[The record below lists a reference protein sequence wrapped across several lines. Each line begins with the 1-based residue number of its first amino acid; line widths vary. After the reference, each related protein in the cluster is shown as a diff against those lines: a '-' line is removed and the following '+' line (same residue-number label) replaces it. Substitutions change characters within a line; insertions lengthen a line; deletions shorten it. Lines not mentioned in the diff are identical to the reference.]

1 MRYPLFSHTLGDDLL
16 MVDLTTIFCLDDF
29 EYAFVISQGVGV
41 HRSLRHESIWQG
53 NVDYPSYETC
63 ASE

>member
-1 MRYPLFSHTLGDDLL
+1 MRYALFSHAFGDDLL
-16 MVDLTTIFCLDDF
+16 LADLTAILLFDDF

-41 HRSLRHESIWQG
+41 HRSLRYQSIWQG
-53 NVDYPSYETC
+53 NVDYPSYEAC

>member
-1 MRYPLFSHTLGDDLL
+1 MRYALFSHAFGNDLL

-29 EYAFVISQGVGV
+29 EYALVISQGVGV
-41 HRSLRHESIWQG
+41 HRSLRYQSVWQG
-53 NVDYPSYETC
+53 NVDYPSYEAC